1 MRTKTILKR
10 SCIAGAM
17 VLLAAVQQ
25 AVGAPQASEAD
36 AVYKN
41 GFVYTADG
49 PRSRAQAF
57 AVRDGKFLTVGSNDD
72 MKAITGNDT
81 KVIDLKGRMVM
92 PGLIDS
98 HIHAVRGALTS
109 LGVVFDPTASVDEIK
124 AAVKKYIADKKLK
137 KGDWVEGAKWGVDAK
152 KINAKMLDEVAPD
165 NPVFLHDWTNHLAW
179 VNSAALKAVKIT
191 KDTPD
196 PAGGVI
202 DRDSSGNPTG
212 VLHDKALGLV
222 TAVMPPPPPE
232 VVQERAAW
240 IFSKL
245 NGYGITSIITAQ
257 LDPVRLKAYRDLESK
272 NKLTMR
278 IQGQWDFNTRY
289 VTTTLE
295 EQSKTFMTRD
305 KRGENSPLINVDGVK
320 VYLDGVPKDGEG
332 GAPMIDSYATAPTFG
347 TPSIDESTFSTWVM
361 RFDKEGLKVMAHAT
375 GSLSTRVF
383 MNAVEATRRA
393 NGKGPRHHMA
403 HSMLIH
409 PDDMDRLDIEGS
421 NFVCEVSPFN
431 TWTPDPTGTDHWQTI
446 IGRDR
451 FDDMMTPLKS
461 MIDAGA
467 VVAYGS
473 DWDNVP
479 EPNPWLGIE
488 GMVTRQY
495 PGKPEYGQ
503 WRKDERIDIETA
515 IQVFTRNGAMAM
527 EKEDETAP
535 LRSASR
541 QTSSFSI
548 RISSI
553 FRPARYTRP
562 RCSKLCCGGIR
573 STKPS
578 RRTAMKSLSEPLL
591 HYCDRGSLSLHYT
604 IVCT

>member
-109 LGVVFDPTASVDEIK
+109 LGVVFDPTASVDDIK

-137 KGDWVEGAKWGVDAK
+137 KGDWVEGAKWGVDAT

-196 PAGGVI
+196 PVGGVI

-527 EKEDETAP
+527 EKEDETGTIEVGKSADFIVLNQNILDIP
-535 LRSASR
+535 PSEIHETQVLKTVLRGHTVHEA
-541 QTSSFSI
+541 
-548 RISSI
+548 
-553 FRPARYTRP
+553 
-562 RCSKLCCGGIR
+562 K
-573 STKPS
+573 
-578 RRTAMKSLSEPLL
+578 
-591 HYCDRGSLSLHYT
+591 
-604 IVCT
+604 